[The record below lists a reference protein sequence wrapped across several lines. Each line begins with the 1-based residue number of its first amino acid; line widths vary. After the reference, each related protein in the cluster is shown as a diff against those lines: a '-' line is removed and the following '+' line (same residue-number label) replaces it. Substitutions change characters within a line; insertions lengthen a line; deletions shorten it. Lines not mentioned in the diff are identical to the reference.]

1 MFFVYLLKFIWLSIC
16 VSYTWEDIAKPM
28 SIILGL
34 KMGID
39 IFMYVDIFKIFCTG
53 YYDSTN
59 NITVLKPRLIAL
71 RYLKFFFW
79 VDVLSSLTPIAYPLE
94 MMLEHSMTLD
104 MICDIACF
112 LGLLMILRLPRWSYA
127 MEMFRQYLNFSS
139 YMFKATKSFLAYIV
153 VMCWLFT
160 AVMYL
165 NNLIYFHYYNE
176 VFSTYKLRRYFS
188 ITLTLLHVSNGAD
201 PARKVIDTIIT
212 TCFLCVGFGMQ
223 MYLYAQILQVWN
235 KFSSARNKNEDLFRQ
250 FKEYMNYK
258 GLPIQLRQR
267 VFMYFNFKFQ
277 NEYFNEAQI
286 YRMISENLRQEIL
299 LHVIKEHIQRV
310 ELFSTLPEDVLLKV
324 VSKLRSEI
332 FLPDDTVV
340 EAGTTGNC
348 MFFIYFGTVA
358 IYTPTGR
365 EICHLQDG
373 AHFGEIALVFNETR
387 VATVVAVTAC
397 ELFKL
402 KRTDFFE
409 VIETYPEQKQMI
421 IQMALE
427 RLMGTSEV
435 R

>member
-1 MFFVYLLKFIWLSIC
+1 
-16 VSYTWEDIAKPM
+16 
-28 SIILGL
+28 
-34 KMGID
+34 
-39 IFMYVDIFKIFCTG
+39 
-53 YYDSTN
+53 
-59 NITVLKPRLIAL
+59 
-71 RYLKFFFW
+71 
-79 VDVLSSLTPIAYPLE
+79 
-94 MMLEHSMTLD
+94 
-104 MICDIACF
+104 
-112 LGLLMILRLPRWSYA
+112 
-127 MEMFRQYLNFSS
+127 
-139 YMFKATKSFLAYIV
+139 
-153 VMCWLFT
+153 
-160 AVMYL
+160 
-165 NNLIYFHYYNE
+165 
-176 VFSTYKLRRYFS
+176 
-188 ITLTLLHVSNGAD
+188 
-201 PARKVIDTIIT
+201 
-212 TCFLCVGFGMQ
+212 
-223 MYLYAQILQVWN
+223 
-235 KFSSARNKNEDLFRQ
+235 
-250 FKEYMNYK
+250 MNYK